1 MATRSVRAAS
11 PDPLL
16 AEITADRTAIRTHEQ
31 RTRKPAWAPDLL
43 LTSSGHFANL
53 SPPFHRDRTPRDSFS
68 RRHVGLAVGEAAA
81 PAVPSGRF
89 TEAFLP
95 RST

>member
-11 PDPLL
+11 PDPLV
-16 AEITADRTAIRTHEQ
+16 AKIPADRSTITTPGQ
-31 RTRKPAWAPDLL
+31 RKRKPARVSHLL
-43 LTSSGHFANL
+43 LTSNGHFANL
-53 SPPFHRDRTPRDSFS
+53 LPPIHRDRTPRDSFS